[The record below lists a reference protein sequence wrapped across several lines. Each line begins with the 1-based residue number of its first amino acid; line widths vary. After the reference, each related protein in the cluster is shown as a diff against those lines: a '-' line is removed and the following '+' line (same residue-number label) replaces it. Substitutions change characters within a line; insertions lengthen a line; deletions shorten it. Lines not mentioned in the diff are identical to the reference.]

1 MYAAKIQK
9 RANAPFAVL
18 YPAAGPAGLPGT
30 RHQSRH
36 QQLAT
41 RFARRLRTLLASI
54 DFRQLAG
61 PTAVFFLWPPRPCHG
76 SPATTAQDHR
86 RHRGAVDR
94 HRQVQA
100 GRVVLR

>member
-9 RANAPFAVL
+9 RANTPFAVL
-18 YPAAGPAGLPGT
+18 YPAAGPTGLPGT
-30 RHQSRH
+30 RRQSRQTGH
-36 QQLAT
+36 HQLAT
-41 RFARRLRTLLASI
+41 RLARRLRTLLASM

-61 PTAVFFLWPPRPCHG
+61 PTAVFFLWPPRPCHR

-94 HRQVQA
+94 HRQVM
-100 GRVVLR
+100 

>member
-18 YPAAGPAGLPGT
+18 YRAAGPTGLPGT
-30 RHQSRH
+30 HRQSRQTGHH
-36 QQLAT
+36 QLST
-41 RFARRLRTLLASI
+41 RFARRLRTLLASM

-94 HRQVQA
+94 HRQVT
-100 GRVVLR
+100 